1 MERQHRRSIRLKG
14 YDYSKPGYY
23 FVTLCT
29 KDRECLL
36 GEISD
41 SRIHLNE
48 MGNTVDCIWREIPSC
63 FPNVVIDQCMIMP
76 NHFHGIIRILG
87 ENQNKDAAKG
97 RGLMNQTPT
106 LQRSSDGDSNSDQWI
121 MMKDP
126 ALTLGKIIRF
136 LKARSTQAIR
146 KNMGISFYWQRN
158 YFEHIVRD
166 KSELF
171 RIREYIRENPANWSM
186 DEDNPLNVIKK

>member
-1 MERQHRRSIRLKG
+1 MESYRRRSIRLKG
-14 YDYSKPGYY
+14 FDYSQTGYY
-23 FVTLCT
+23 FVTICT
-29 KDRECLL
+29 RERECLL
-36 GEISD
+36 GEIAD
-41 SRIHLNE
+41 YKIKLNE
-48 MGNTVDCIWREIPSC
+48 MGKMAERTWHEIPIH
-63 FPNVVIDQCMIMP
+63 FPNFVMDQCMIMP
-76 NHFHGIIRILG
+76 NHLHGIIRILG

-97 RGLMNQTPT
+97 GGLMNQTPT

-171 RIREYIRENPANWSM
+171 RIREYIRENPANWSA
-186 DEDNPLNVIKK
+186 DEDNPLNIIKG